1 MNRLQR
7 IATSPLV
14 AALMLVVC
22 AYFVAAMLGAVW
34 ERCVK

>member
-7 IATSPLV
+7 SIASPLV

-22 AYFVAAMLGAVW
+22 AYFVAALVGAVV
-34 ERCVK
+34 ERCIK